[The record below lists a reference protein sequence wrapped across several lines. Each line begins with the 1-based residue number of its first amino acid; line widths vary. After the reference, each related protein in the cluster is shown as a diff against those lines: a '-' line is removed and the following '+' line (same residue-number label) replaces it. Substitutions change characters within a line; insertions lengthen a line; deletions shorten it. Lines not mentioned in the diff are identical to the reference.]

1 MVREAARNVNRAPV
15 ETIAPLRPLD
25 PIALGSAAAILCL
38 FPFAE
43 PPGPT
48 RSPSCDRLGSSSS
61 HAFFGNEPREAPASL
76 QELVSGRF
84 RHIRVIVFPERS
96 SSKRDVRLAYRQKH
110 RPLAILRRFDVAPQ
124 PDFASLDGS

>member
-1 MVREAARNVNRAPV
+1 MVREAARNVNRALV

-61 HAFFGNEPREAPASL
+61 QAFFGNDPGRLQRHCKSWYPAGSATSASSFFRKEA
-76 QELVSGRF
+76 
-84 RHIRVIVFPERS
+84 
-96 SSKRDVRLAYRQKH
+96 RLNEMSAWPIDKSTAR
-110 RPLAILRRFDVAPQ
+110 
-124 PDFASLDGS
+124 